1 MVDDIP
7 ERPQKGLSGRLATLS
22 ALRGGTI
29 TVAVG
34 LGFFGLSTYV
44 FTAVVLRA
52 LGPERFTDFNLF
64 WGLAYGI
71 GLGAMLPFEQ
81 EVSRRTATARHT
93 DGRVGQVLSAGTI
106 VAAALSAILAVGVLP
121 FVLRSGRDSAGTLWL
136 VTTCCFL
143 ALGIA
148 YVSRGA
154 LSGRTSFGRYSAQLI
169 AEGSVRLLLV
179 AVCVAVGVV
188 SPWWYA
194 AVVPAALAAGVA
206 ITWRRDER
214 LVGTSL
220 QLVRDVAT
228 SMAPLLVASLISL
241 TLVNLGPVAIRYV
254 QDVPDPTHDGSYLAA
269 AFIARLPIFA
279 FAAVQAVLMPRLAR
293 AVVKNDAAD
302 FKGTV
307 LRVLVPTVGLGLLGV
322 AVVAVAGPWLLR
334 LLAGSQYDLPRIDMV
349 LLTAAY
355 ACYLLTLVL
364 QPAAVALRQHRASA
378 VVWVVGALTF
388 LVAWLLPTDPSTAVS
403 VAIALVSLTVSTGLA
418 WVVWRGLSTDFGQR
432 TAYST

>member
-1 MVDDIP
+1 MA
-7 ERPQKGLSGRLATLS
+7 GRLTTLN

-52 LGPERFTDFNLF
+52 LGPERFADFNLF

-81 EVSRRTATARHT
+81 EVSRRTATAVHT
-93 DGRVGQVLSAGTI
+93 DGRIGQILSAGAI
-106 VAAALSAILAVGVLP
+106 VATAFSAVLAVIVLP
-121 FVLRSGRDSAGTLWL
+121 FVLNSGRDNAGTVWV
-136 VTTCCFL
+136 VTICSFL

-154 LSGRTSFGRYSAQLI
+154 LSGQTSFGRYSAQLI
-169 AEGSVRLLLV
+169 AEGTVRLLLV
-179 AVCVAVGVV
+179 AICVAVGVT

-194 AVVPAALAAGVA
+194 AVVPAALTAAVA

-214 LVGTSL
+214 LVRTSL
-220 QLVRDVAT
+220 DLVRDLAT
-228 SMAPLLVASLISL
+228 SMAPLMVASLISL

-254 QDVPDPTHDGSYLAA
+254 QNVPNPTHDGSYLAA

-293 AVVKNDAAD
+293 AVVKSDAAD
-302 FKGTV
+302 FRATV
-307 LRVLVPTVGLGLLGV
+307 LRVLVPTVGLGLIGV
-322 AVVAVAGPWLLR
+322 LAVAVAGPWLLSI
-334 LLAGSQYDLPRIDMV
+334 LAGPQYELPRADMV
-349 LLTAAY
+349 LLTSAY

-364 QPAAVALRQHRASA
+364 QPAAVALGRHRASA
-378 VVWVVGALTF
+378 VVWVIGGLTF
-388 LVAWLLPTDPSTAVS
+388 LVAWVLPTDASTGVS
-403 VAIALVSLTVSTGLA
+403 VAIATVSLTVSAGLA
-418 WVVWRGLSTDFGQR
+418 WVVWRGLSTEFGQR
-432 TAYST
+432 TA